1 MSSVG
6 SILSLTRRSA
16 QNRSIGIYPPVGE
29 SRNVAGPGR
38 RAAPVVPVEDV
49 EALQADLRP
58 LCEEAEVFGTLLVA
72 PEGINGTI
80 AGSEAGVRH
89 VLSTLRA
96 DPRFM
101 DLEHKESWTD
111 KIPFRSMRVRLKK
124 EIVALK
130 VPGIDP
136 REKVG
141 TYVQPKDWN
150 ALIDRPDVVV
160 IDTRNTYEIELGT
173 FEGSMDPQTR
183 TFGKFP
189 EWLKQQTHLTPDTPI
204 AMFCTGG
211 IRCEKAT
218 SYLMEQ
224 GFEQVYH
231 LQGGILKYLE
241 EVPKPTVA
249 GRRMLCLRLPS
260 HRGPRLEARAVRFM
274 SRMWRRRTSG
284 TRGRRAA
291 PLSPLRARPAMSP
304 ILYSFRRCPYAM
316 RARHALYISQQRCEL
331 REVVLRDK
339 PPSMLEYS
347 PKGTVPVLVLPSGP
361 VIEES
366 LESCTGPC
374 NNPTPKA
381 GCGHRT
387 PSPMRFK
394 GSSIGTTATSSITW
408 TDTSTRRGTKE
419 RMPKVTE
426 TRRSVFS
433 PPSMNASLSKIFF
446 SATR

>member
-1 MSSVG
+1 MSQV
-6 SILSLTRRSA
+6 L
-16 QNRSIGIYPPVGE
+16 
-29 SRNVAGPGR
+29 VA
-38 RAAPVVPVEDV
+38 ALYKFVPVEDV

-89 VLSTLRA
+89 VLSALRA

-241 EVPKPTVA
+241 EVPEADSRWKGECFVFDYRVTVDHDLKR
-249 GRRMLCLRLPS
+249 GQYDLCP
-260 HRGPRLEARAVRFM
+260 
-274 SRMWRRRTSG
+274 
-284 TRGRRAA
+284 
-291 PLSPLRARPAMSP
+291 
-304 ILYSFRRCPYAM
+304 
-316 RARHALYISQQRCEL
+316 
-331 REVVLRDK
+331 
-339 PPSMLEYS
+339 
-347 PKGTVPVLVLPSGP
+347 
-361 VIEES
+361 
-366 LESCTGPC
+366 
-374 NNPTPKA
+374 
-381 GCGHRT
+381 GCGGGVHQARVAAGQ
-387 PSPMRFK
+387 PFCHHCEP
-394 GSSIGTTATSSITW
+394 
-408 TDTSTRRGTKE
+408 DQ
-419 RMPKVTE
+419 P
-426 TRRSVFS
+426 
-433 PPSMNASLSKIFF
+433 
-446 SATR
+446 